1 MKIGV
6 VGDPQMAVG
15 FRLAGL
21 TDVYEVENPEEALKT
36 IEELDRREDIG
47 LIIISEKLG
56 DTLRDKLSKVS
67 TYIVEVPDKDGP
79 IIREHD
85 PIRDLVR
92 KAVGIELK
100 K

>member
-6 VGDPQMAVG
+6 VGDLHMAVG

-21 TDVYEVENPEEALKT
+21 TDVYQVEDPEEALKI

-56 DTLRDKLSKVS
+56 DTLRDKLSKVE
-67 TYIVEVPDKDGP
+67 TYIVEVPDKEGP
-79 IIREHD
+79 IARERD
-85 PIRDLVR
+85 PIRELVR

>member
-6 VGDPQMAVG
+6 VGDSHMAIG

-21 TDVYEVENPEEALKT
+21 TDVYEVENPDEALK
-36 IEELDRREDIG
+36 IIGELDRRKDIG

-56 DTLRDKLSKVS
+56 DALRNKLSKIDTFV
-67 TYIVEVPDKDGP
+67 VEIPDKNGP
-79 IIREHD
+79 IVRERD
-85 PIRDLVR
+85 PIKDLVR

-100 K
+100 

>member
-6 VGDPQMAVG
+6 VGDLHMTVG

-21 TDVYEVENPEEALKT
+21 TDVYQVEDPKEALKI

-56 DTLRDKLSKVS
+56 DALRDKLSKIE
-67 TYIVEVPDKDGP
+67 TYIVEVPDKEGP
-79 IIREHD
+79 IARERD
-85 PIRDLVR
+85 PIGELVR

>member
-6 VGDPQMAVG
+6 VGDLHMAIG

-56 DTLRDKLSKVS
+56 DALRDKLSKVD

-79 IIREHD
+79 TVREHD
-85 PIRDLVR
+85 PIKDLVR

>member
-6 VGDPQMAVG
+6 VGDFHMTVG

-21 TDVYEVENPEEALKT
+21 TDVYQVETPEDAIKV

-56 DTLRDKLSKVS
+56 DTLGDKLSKIN

-79 IIREHD
+79 IVRERD
-85 PIRDLVR
+85 PIRELVR